1 MILDVGASQWRTAN
15 SKDGKSIVLSPD
27 LVRQSH
33 SAAMVGLHKVALL
46 GGTLGSDS
54 QIADE
59 SVYFCDL
66 REISLGAEAA
76 LAKST
81 ATSTPVVA
89 AAPTTTPTN
98 NTTTTAAS
106 PAASSVAAATTDGS
120 SADGEMSKD
129 DEIAALKK
137 QVAILKVK
145 AARVRRGTASAS
157 DAPPPSNFYF

>member
-98 NTTTTAAS
+98 TAASAAS
-106 PAASSVAAATTDGS
+106 PAAASPAAATTDGS

-145 AARVRRGTASAS
+145 AARVRRGSQFAGA
-157 DAPPPSNFYF
+157 